1 LPINRVEIEKLF
13 SSLSPSSFVVLCLHR
28 NAVTKNIK
36 KKKDE
41 KKKGLQFVAATGA
54 TEGNENTDDK
64 QFIDP
69 VVPDIF

>member
-1 LPINRVEIEKLF
+1 
-13 SSLSPSSFVVLCLHR
+13 LSAQKCS
-28 NAVTKNIK
+28 NKKYK

>member
-28 NAVTKNIK
+28 NAVTKNK

-41 KKKGLQFVAATGA
+41 KKKDCSLLRQLAQQREMGTG
-54 TEGNENTDDK
+54 TTNNSL
-64 QFIDP
+64 IP
-69 VVPDIF
+69 

>member
-28 NAVTKNIK
+28 NAVTKNK

-54 TEGNENTDDK
+54 TEGNGNRDDK